1 MRERWSRLLTLVD
14 EAPLDDGFGHE
25 SMGEIRGE
33 ATVARL
39 LSPEGVDKVG

>member
-1 MRERWSRLLTLVD
+1 MRERRSRPLTLGD

-25 SMGEIRGE
+25 SMGEIKGE

-39 LSPEGVDKVG
+39 LSPEGVGKVG